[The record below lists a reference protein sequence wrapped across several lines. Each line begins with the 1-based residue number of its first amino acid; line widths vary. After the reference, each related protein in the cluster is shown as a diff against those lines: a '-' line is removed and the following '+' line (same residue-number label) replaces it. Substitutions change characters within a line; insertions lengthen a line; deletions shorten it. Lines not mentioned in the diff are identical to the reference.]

1 MTPGDESTGWS
12 LDEDP
17 WAGMVDDDGFPLDL
31 EPAAE
36 VAAEAV
42 ASGDGVDRMR
52 LPHLPDEFWGSRELF
67 KQIWIAAK
75 AEGTA
80 PDAVLGAVL
89 ARASAMVPH
98 TLTFNSGK
106 PGMLNLFVNLVAPSG
121 IGKTEAMRT
130 ARRLIAAPSYLCDR
144 FGEIDRERYREAA
157 LGSGEGMAE
166 VFMGVKE
173 VDTGEFFR
181 GGPNKGDPKT
191 KSVRMQVRHNAF
203 LHLDE
208 GEQLS
213 KMMERRGATVG
224 MTIRSAWVG
233 AQLGQSNAQ
242 ELTTRDIPD
251 GSYAM
256 GLLVGYQP
264 HAAQELL
271 ADGGGGTPQRFL
283 WFSALDPDMAEAPSE
298 PPPQFRLPLCDGYG
312 NGVDGV
318 IEFPP
323 EIKQALWDALKA
335 KNELRITVNELD
347 SHEPLMRCKLA
358 ALLCVLDGRMLV
370 DRDDWRLAGLLWS
383 VSCAVR
389 DRLVE
394 YGKQQQA
401 RRQDAERDRH
411 AELAAAGETA
421 RIEVTERVAAYARQ
435 IAVKAWEADAAEDFG
450 SVSRSDLRRSVKSN
464 LRKAWDAGLEHA
476 QARGW
481 VVLLQDGSRIA
492 AGDSRPG

>member
-1 MTPGDESTGWS
+1 M
-12 LDEDP
+12 
-17 WAGMVDDDGFPLDL
+17 
-31 EPAAE
+31 
-36 VAAEAV
+36 
-42 ASGDGVDRMR
+42 
-52 LPHLPDEFWGSRELF
+52 
-67 KQIWIAAK
+67 
-75 AEGTA
+75 
-80 PDAVLGAVL
+80 
-89 ARASAMVPH
+89 
-98 TLTFNSGK
+98 
-106 PGMLNLFVNLVAPSG
+106 
-121 IGKTEAMRT
+121 
-130 ARRLIAAPSYLCDR
+130 
-144 FGEIDRERYREAA
+144 
-157 LGSGEGMAE
+157 
-166 VFMGVKE
+166 
-173 VDTGEFFR
+173 
-181 GGPNKGDPKT
+181 
-191 KSVRMQVRHNAF
+191 
-203 LHLDE
+203 
-208 GEQLS
+208 
-213 KMMERRGATVG
+213 
-224 MTIRSAWVG
+224 
-233 AQLGQSNAQ
+233 
-242 ELTTRDIPD
+242 
-251 GSYAM
+251 
-256 GLLVGYQP
+256 
-264 HAAQELL
+264 
-271 ADGGGGTPQRFL
+271 
-283 WFSALDPDMAEAPSE
+283 
-298 PPPQFRLPLCDGYG
+298 
-312 NGVDGV
+312 